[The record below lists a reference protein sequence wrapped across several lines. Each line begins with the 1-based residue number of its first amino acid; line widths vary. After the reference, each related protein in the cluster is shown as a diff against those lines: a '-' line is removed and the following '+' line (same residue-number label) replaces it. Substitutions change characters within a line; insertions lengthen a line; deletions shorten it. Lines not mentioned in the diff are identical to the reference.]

1 MNSKSILLV
10 GLCCVAQSIVV
21 IPARADEKF
30 QLPPEITPAVRAACE
45 QNVRQ
50 ICVTPTSTQDSIVSC
65 VRRNFISLNKRCRS
79 ELASAGL
86 M

>member
-1 MNSKSILLV
+1 MNTKSILFL
-10 GLCCVAQSIVV
+10 GLCCVATSIVGS
-21 IPARADEKF
+21 AASADEKF
-30 QLPPEITPAVRAACE
+30 QLPPEITPAIRAACE

-65 VRRNFISLNKRCRS
+65 VRRNFISLNKRCRN
-79 ELASAGL
+79 ELVSAGL

>member
-1 MNSKSILLV
+1 MKFKSILLLS
-10 GLCCVAQSIVV
+10 LCLGVTQVK
-21 IPARADEKF
+21 ADEKI
-30 QLPPEITPAVRAACE
+30 QLPPEITPAIRAACE

-65 VRRNFISLNKRCRS
+65 VRRNFISLNKRCRN
-79 ELASAGL
+79 ELVSAGL